1 MSSNTIGRPTN
12 DKLILSKD
20 EILKEALKIL
30 DEQGEKE
37 LSFRKLAKVFDVT
50 AMALKHHVG
59 TRHDIIKSLVNI
71 VYKDVNSISVTE
83 DSKEAIEQLLGNYC
97 KCVFKH
103 PNVSR
108 LLLTD
113 HSLINQELFRLT
125 DEIKKHTISLVND
138 EKEGILFA
146 DIIVDYTHGFV
157 LAAASQNE
165 KTDLGVLTI
174 KDFYKGLNWLLQRV

>member
-1 MSSNTIGRPTN
+1 MASKVLGRPTN

-20 EILKEALKIL
+20 DILKEALKIL
-30 DEQGEKE
+30 DEQGESG
-37 LSFRKLAKVFDVT
+37 LSFRKLAKAFNVT

-59 TRHDIIKSLVNI
+59 SRQDIIKSLVEI
-71 VYKDVNSISVTE
+71 VYKNVNEITITSN
-83 DSKEAIEQLLGNYC
+83 SKDTIRTLLGNYC
-97 KCVFKH
+97 KCVFRH

-113 HSLINQELFRLT
+113 HSLINKELIDLT
-125 DEIKKHTISLVND
+125 NSIRTHAISLVND
-138 EKEGILFA
+138 ETEGILFA
-146 DIIVDYTHGFV
+146 DVIVDYTHGFA

-174 KDFYKGLNWLLQRV
+174 NDFYKGIDWILARV

>member
-1 MSSNTIGRPTN
+1 MTSKSIGRPTN

-20 EILKEALKIL
+20 DILKEALKIL
-30 DEQGEKE
+30 DKHGEIG
-37 LSFRKLAKVFDVT
+37 LSYRKLAKAFDVT

-59 TRHDIIKSLVNI
+59 SRQDIIKSLVEIAYKNVNEI
-71 VYKDVNSISVTE
+71 TITKDSKDVIRT
-83 DSKEAIEQLLGNYC
+83 LLGNYC

-103 PNVSR
+103 PNVSK

-113 HSLINQELFRLT
+113 HSLMNKELIDLT
-125 DEIKKHTISLVND
+125 DSIRQHAILLIHD
-138 EKEGILFA
+138 ETEGLLFA
-146 DIIVDYTHGFV
+146 DIIVDYTHGFA

-174 KDFYKGLNWLLQRV
+174 HDFYKRIDWILGRI

>member
-1 MSSNTIGRPTN
+1 MASKVLGRPTN

-20 EILKEALKIL
+20 DILKEALKIL
-30 DEQGEKE
+30 DEQGESG
-37 LSFRKLAKVFDVT
+37 LSFRKLAKAFNVT

-59 TRHDIIKSLVNI
+59 SRQDIIKSLVEI
-71 VYKDVNSISVTE
+71 VYKNVNEIAITI
-83 DSKEAIEQLLGNYC
+83 DSKDAIRTLLGNYC
-97 KCVFKH
+97 KCVFRH

-113 HSLINQELFRLT
+113 HSLINKELIDLT
-125 DEIKKHTISLVND
+125 NSIRTHAISLVND
-138 EKEGILFA
+138 ETEGILFA
-146 DIIVDYTHGFV
+146 DVIVDYTHGFA

-174 KDFYKGLNWLLQRV
+174 NDFYKGIDWILARV

>member
-1 MSSNTIGRPTN
+1 MASKALGRPTN

-20 EILKEALKIL
+20 DILKEALKIL
-30 DEQGEKE
+30 DEQGESG
-37 LSFRKLAKVFDVT
+37 LSFRKLAKAFNVT

-59 TRHDIIKSLVNI
+59 SRQDIIKSLVEI
-71 VYKDVNSISVTE
+71 VYKNVNEATITN
-83 DSKEAIEQLLGNYC
+83 DSKDVIRTLVGNYC

-113 HSLINQELFRLT
+113 HSLINKELIDLT
-125 DEIKKHTISLVND
+125 NSIRAHAILLVND
-138 EKEGILFA
+138 KTEGILFA
-146 DIIVDYTHGFV
+146 DVIVDYTHGFA

-174 KDFYKGLNWLLQRV
+174 NDFYKGIDWILARV

>member
-1 MSSNTIGRPTN
+1 MASKTLGRPTN

-20 EILKEALKIL
+20 DILKEALKIL
-30 DEQGEKE
+30 DEQGESG
-37 LSFRKLAKVFDVT
+37 LSFRKLAKAFNVT

-59 TRHDIIKSLVNI
+59 SRQDIIKSLVEI
-71 VYKDVNSISVTE
+71 VYKNVNEVAITS
-83 DSKEAIEQLLGNYC
+83 DSKNVIRTLLGNYC
-97 KCVFKH
+97 KCVFRH

-113 HSLINQELFRLT
+113 HSLINKELIDLT
-125 DEIKKHTISLVND
+125 NSIRKHAILLVND
-138 EKEGILFA
+138 KTEGILFA
-146 DIIVDYTHGFV
+146 DVIVDYTHGFA

-174 KDFYKGLNWLLQRV
+174 NDFYKGIDWILARV

>member
-1 MSSNTIGRPTN
+1 MASKSLGRPTN

-20 EILKEALKIL
+20 DILKEALKIL
-30 DEQGEKE
+30 DEHGING
-37 LSFRKLAKVFDVT
+37 LSFRKLANVFGVT

-59 TRHDIIKSLVNI
+59 SRQDIIKNLVEI
-71 VYKDVNSISVTE
+71 VYKNVNEITITNNSKDVIRT
-83 DSKEAIEQLLGNYC
+83 LLGNYC

-113 HSLINQELFRLT
+113 HSLINKELIDLT
-125 DEIKKHTISLVND
+125 NSIRQHAILLVND
-138 EKEGILFA
+138 ETEGILFA
-146 DIIVDYTHGFV
+146 DVIVDYTHGFA

-174 KDFYKGLNWLLQRV
+174 HDFYKGIDWILGRI